1 MKNFQQKRLTGKIP
15 RCRCGMAGWSLALV
29 CFCIILF
36 GNVQIVSAQTRNV
49 TIDVVD
55 TPIGKVF
62 DELSKQ
68 TRYKIFYSDN
78 VIDSK
83 QKVSVNFVNKPLK
96 EALNKLLEG
105 TGVGFEIKSKKV
117 LLFKIKEASS
127 GPDSKKESNIV
138 ISGSVTDENGE
149 PIIGATVTSEKTLKG
164 TITDLDGK
172 FSLEIPENT
181 NLAISYVGYRN
192 QIVKGYSNM
201 IIRMQEDS
209 RMLDEVV
216 VVGYGTQRKGNLTGA
231 VSSVKADKLTIAP
244 VATASNTLVG
254 QLPGLI
260 ATQSSGQPGSDSA
273 TLNVRGFGSALII
286 VDGIEASLDNI
297 DANQIESISIL
308 KDGAASIYGARAGNG
323 VILITTKRGTDQKPT
338 ITLNTTF
345 TWQGVTKML
354 KPARDGKRSVASIRT
369 A

>member
-1 MKNFQQKRLTGKIP
+1 M
-15 RCRCGMAGWSLALV
+15 
-29 CFCIILF
+29 
-36 GNVQIVSAQTRNV
+36 
-49 TIDVVD
+49 
-55 TPIGKVF
+55 
-62 DELSKQ
+62 
-68 TRYKIFYSDN
+68 
-78 VIDSK
+78 
-83 QKVSVNFVNKPLK
+83 
-96 EALNKLLEG
+96 
-105 TGVGFEIKSKKV
+105 
-117 LLFKIKEASS
+117 
-127 GPDSKKESNIV
+127 

-149 PIIGATVTSEKTLKG
+149 PIIGATITSEKTLKG

-308 KDGAASIYGARAGNG
+308 NTAR
-323 VILITTKRGTDQKPT
+323 L
-338 ITLNTTF
+338 
-345 TWQGVTKML
+345 VTEAIPPCAK
-354 KPARDGKRSVASIRT
+354 
-369 A
+369 